1 MSNPTHYMAF
11 YIETKSF
18 KDENDVEVVNTQL
31 KHTYIPEHLK
41 DLYIENFSHLGS
53 SVTRQD
59 IDNFL
64 KSHITE

>member
-11 YIETKSF
+11 YTETKSS
-18 KDENDVEVVNTQL
+18 KDENDVEVVDMQL
-31 KHTYIPEHLK
+31 KNKYIPEHLK

-53 SVTRQD
+53 SVSGQD

-64 KSHITE
+64 KSHITQ

>member
-1 MSNPTHYMAF
+1 M
-11 YIETKSF
+11 
-18 KDENDVEVVNTQL
+18 QL
-31 KHTYIPEHLK
+31 KHKYIPEHLK

-53 SVTRQD
+53 SVTGQD

>member
-1 MSNPTHYMAF
+1 MAF
-11 YIETKSF
+11 YTEAKSS
-18 KDENDVEVVNTQL
+18 KDENGVDVVSMQL
-31 KHTYIPEHLK
+31 KHKYIPEHLK

-53 SVTRQD
+53 SVTGQD

>member
-11 YIETKSF
+11 YTETKSS
-18 KDENDVEVVNTQL
+18 KDENDVEVVDMQL
-31 KHTYIPEHLK
+31 KHKYIPEHLK

-53 SVTRQD
+53 SVSGQD

-64 KSHITE
+64 KSHITQ